1 MEKQQQTSIG
11 GAPCQGCSCG
21 GVGAGGAAEHAIDR
35 RDFLTYGAAALA
47 AWALAGCAMPTENS
61 SPTSIN
67 TTLSVSQFPA
77 LNTVGGVATTSI
89 NGTPVAIVRESAT
102 TFSAFSLICPHQ
114 GATIGAFSNGF
125 QCPRHG
131 ATFNKQGQWIGGQPT
146 NNMQSY
152 PTTYDQTAGT
162 ITIG

>member
-1 MEKQQQTSIG
+1 MEQQHHAPID

-21 GVGAGGAAEHAIDR
+21 SGGAAEHAIDR
-35 RDFLTYGAAALA
+35 RNFLRYGSAALA

-67 TTLSVSQFPA
+67 TTVSVSQFPA
-77 LNTVGGVATTSI
+77 LNSVGGVATTRI
-89 NGTPVAIVRESAT
+89 NGTPIAIVRESTT
-102 TFSAFSLICPHQ
+102 TFAAFSLICPHQ
-114 GATIGAFSNGF
+114 GATIGVFSNEF

-146 NNMQSY
+146 SNMRSY
-152 PTTYDQTAGT
+152 PVTYDQTAGT
-162 ITIG
+162 LTIG